1 MKVQR
6 LVVGK
11 GKTSRPSD
19 AEEWEKEYYEIE
31 AVVEDPAELENAKV
45 ALKGLL
51 DGWLS
56 SSKPASKP
64 SPKLPFDVSRIKW
77 EKRSNEKGEFEVTE
91 DYDSTDYKQLLKF
104 LQEYA
109 GGCINSKDSEGNTWF
124 IWLYRNGSTIGRK
137 KRKQA

>member
-31 AVVEDPAELENAKV
+31 AVVEDQAELENAKV

-51 DGWLS
+51 DGAGFRLQSPHLS
-56 SSKPASKP
+56 PARNCLLTCRESSGRSAATRKASLRSLKTMI
-64 SPKLPFDVSRIKW
+64 VRITSSF
-77 EKRSNEKGEFEVTE
+77 SN
-91 DYDSTDYKQLLKF
+91 S
-104 LQEYA
+104 
-109 GGCINSKDSEGNTWF
+109 CRNTPV
-124 IWLYRNGSTIGRK
+124 
-137 KRKQA
+137 AA